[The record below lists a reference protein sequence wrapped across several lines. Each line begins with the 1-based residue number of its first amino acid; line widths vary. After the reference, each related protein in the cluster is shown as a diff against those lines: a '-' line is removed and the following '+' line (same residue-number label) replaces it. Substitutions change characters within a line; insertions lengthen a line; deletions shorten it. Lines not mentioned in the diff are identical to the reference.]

1 MNYKK
6 LNFVLEGQPT
16 ATDLLDEGV
25 FYKYLAGSWLP
36 WVSHAR
42 EDVIRRYQKIYNR
55 PDISRQ
61 SKNECYLFMNYLH
74 NKMRDDICIH
84 STDCHLR

>member
-1 MNYKK
+1 MHDKQRNI
-6 LNFVLEGQPT
+6 FLEGQPT

-42 EDVIRRYQKIYNR
+42 EDVIRRYQKIHNR
-55 PDISRQ
+55 LDIGRQ
-61 SKNECYLFMNYLH
+61 SKNECYHFMNQIH
-74 NKMRDDICIH
+74 NIYICVIP
-84 STDCHLR
+84 TDCHLR

>member
-1 MNYKK
+1 MWAPIWKRKGIISIDHLDVCTIKNKI
-6 LNFVLEGQPT
+6 LVLKGQPT

-42 EDVIRRYQKIYNR
+42 EDVIRKYQKIHNR
-55 PDISRQ
+55 PDIGRQ
-61 SKNECYLFMNYLH
+61 GKN
-74 NKMRDDICIH
+74 
-84 STDCHLR
+84 

>member
-1 MNYKK
+1 MHDKQRNI
-6 LNFVLEGQPT
+6 FLEGQPT

-42 EDVIRRYQKIYNR
+42 EDVIRRYQKIHNR

-61 SKNECYLFMNYLH
+61 SKNECYHFMNQIHSKIIY
-74 NKMRDDICIH
+74 ICIH
-84 STDCHLR
+84 STDYHLR